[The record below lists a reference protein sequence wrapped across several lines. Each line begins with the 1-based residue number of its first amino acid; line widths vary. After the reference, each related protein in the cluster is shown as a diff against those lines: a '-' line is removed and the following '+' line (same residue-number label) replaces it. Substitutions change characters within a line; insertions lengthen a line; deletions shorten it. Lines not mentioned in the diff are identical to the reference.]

1 MIHRS
6 RSRTATFLR
15 TALPPATVAL
25 VTILLLGFPPARYSF
40 YPQCPIY
47 GLFHLQCP
55 GCGATRALAALLRGQ
70 LTEAINLNALMPLL
84 LPFAA
89 AYGIFCYSRLLQRK
103 AFRWPQPPPAVL
115 YAAFAAAAVFAVIR
129 NLPLNSF

>member
-1 MIHRS
+1 MILWRG
-6 RSRTATFLR
+6 SRTADILR
-15 TALPPATVAL
+15 VALPPATVAL
-25 VTILLLGFPPARYSF
+25 VTGLLLGFPPAQYSF

-47 GLFHLQCP
+47 ELFHLQCP
-55 GCGATRALAALLRGQ
+55 GCGATRALASLLRGHF
-70 LTEAINLNALMPLL
+70 TEAINLNALVPLL

-89 AYGIFCYSRLLQRK
+89 AYGIFFYSRLLRGK

-129 NLPLNSF
+129 NLPLHSF